1 MKLNK
6 KIILASGSPRRK
18 QIMADAGFSFDVEV
32 RPTDEAFDAAM
43 QPEFVPEFLS
53 KQKVDQFSEYDEDHI
68 ILGSD
73 TVVIIDNQILNKPQS
88 KDEAIAMLAKL
99 SGKTHKV
106 VTGVSVKI
114 GSHVESF
121 SDSTYVHFSELS
133 DAEIEFY
140 IDQYK
145 PFDKAGAYGV
155 QDFIGMVGIDRIE
168 GSFYTVMGLPIHK
181 VYQHLKQYIE
191 Y

>member
-1 MKLNK
+1 
-6 KIILASGSPRRK
+6 
-18 QIMADAGFSFDVEV
+18 
-32 RPTDEAFDAAM
+32 M
-43 QPEFVPEFLS
+43 QPELVPEFLS
-53 KQKVDQFSEYDEDHI
+53 KQKVDQFTEYGQDYI

-88 KDEAIAMLAKL
+88 KDEAITMLTKL

-106 VTGVSVKI
+106 VTGVSVKMGKEI
-114 GSHVESF
+114 QSF
-121 SDSTYVHFSELS
+121 SDITRVHFSELS
-133 DAEIEFY
+133 NAEIDFY

-155 QDFIGMVGIDRIE
+155 QDFIGMVGIDKIE

-181 VYQHLKQYIE
+181 VYQHLKPYIE